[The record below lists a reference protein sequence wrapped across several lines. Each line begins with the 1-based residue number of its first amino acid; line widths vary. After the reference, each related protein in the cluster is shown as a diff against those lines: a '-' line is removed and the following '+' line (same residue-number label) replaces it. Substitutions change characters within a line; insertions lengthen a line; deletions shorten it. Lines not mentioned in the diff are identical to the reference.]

1 MRYGT
6 AGVECSHQL
15 TLYNLNG
22 STGFLRIETPRG
34 NLFVDF
40 NDVYTYMHILCSCSD
55 VRSFGS
61 FAATVCE
68 YLDEQ
73 SSCSKTT
80 SGSVY
85 CLNSFFLQE

>member
-34 NLFVDF
+34 NLFVD
-40 NDVYTYMHILCSCSD
+40 L
-55 VRSFGS
+55 GS
-61 FAATVCE
+61 FVATVCE

-73 SSCSKTT
+73 SSCSKTS

-85 CLNSFFLQE
+85 CLYRFFTRINDVL